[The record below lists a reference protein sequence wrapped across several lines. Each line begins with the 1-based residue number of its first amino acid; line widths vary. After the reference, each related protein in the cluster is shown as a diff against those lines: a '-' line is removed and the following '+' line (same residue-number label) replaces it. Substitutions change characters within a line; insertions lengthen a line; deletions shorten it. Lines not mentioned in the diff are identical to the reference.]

1 MMGELIDGRL
11 SGTNRYRELELGNIL
26 FFPGTPILPAGD
38 REFLLDVRQSG
49 GKLHKNVSYKPAHDK
64 VSGFDGGQ
72 GGFADRLR
80 AVMRG
85 YSDAIARFLDEML
98 PGYSAGRRKD
108 YASFRP
114 YEEKGRDLSWKK
126 RNDLLHVD
134 AFPTRPTGGDLIL
147 RVFTNINPAVP
158 RVWTVS
164 DPFEPLARRHAKA
177 AGLERISAKS
187 RSAGTKLRFR
197 LTNAL
202 RSLKVPVVA
211 RSPYDRF
218 MLSFHDYLKQND
230 SYQRDTPKYNFEFP
244 PESTWMVFTDVV
256 PHSVVSGQF
265 ALEQTFLIARSSL
278 ETPSRAPVSILENLA
293 GAPLIY

>member
-1 MMGELIDGRL
+1 MCELVDGRL
-11 SGTNRYRELELGNIL
+11 SGTNRYRALESGNIL
-26 FFPGTPILPAGD
+26 FFPGTPILPPQD

-49 GKLHKNVSYKPAHDK
+49 GKLHKNVSYKPAQDK

-72 GGFADRLR
+72 AGFADRLR

-85 YSDAIARFLDEML
+85 YSDAIARFLDETL

-147 RVFTNINPAVP
+147 RVFTNINPVAP
-158 RVWTVS
+158 RVWRVS
-164 DPFEPLARRHAKA
+164 DPFEPLARHHAKA
-177 AGLERISAKS
+177 AGLARISAKS
-187 RSAGTKLRFR
+187 GSAAAKLRFR
-197 LTNAL
+197 FANTL
-202 RSLKVPVVA
+202 RSLKAPVVA

-218 MLSFHDYLKQND
+218 MLGFHDYLKQND
-230 SYQRDTPKYNFEFP
+230 SYQRDTPKYSFEFP

-293 GAPLIY
+293 GAPLTY